1 MIRDRAHDLLGALQI
16 RLVAVVDVW
25 SHPALRRLTTAWSVY
40 FVIDS
45 VSFVALSVW
54 AFDRGGARAVGVIA
68 LCRLLP
74 GAIALPVGAWA
85 SDRFSRARVIMLVFA
100 GQSAVLAALVIA
112 TATESQLAVV
122 AGLVS
127 VSGVIASPYRPAHLA
142 MLPLVA
148 RSPQEL
154 VAANVAGGA
163 VEGAALL
170 IGPVLAAVLLL
181 LGGPPAAL
189 GLAFAVALLGCV
201 VVARVHSP
209 SDPSVVLRQA
219 GEGPLVAL
227 TGGIRLLRAD
237 RGLALVVGCFVAQL
251 FVRGLLNVLLV
262 LASFDLLGM
271 GEGGV
276 GWLAGAMGAGAT
288 VGAAAAAGLAGR
300 RRLGAPFALGLVL
313 WGAPLAMI
321 GLLPVPALA
330 LVALA
335 VIGAGNS
342 LLDVSGFTLLQ
353 RLGDDRVLGR
363 VFGVL
368 FTAGIAFGGVGA
380 IVAPSAVDAFG
391 LRWSL
396 VMAGALLPL
405 VALLARPGLRRID
418 DESEPPS
425 LALVAMAAV
434 DLLRPLSPTTL
445 EKLAARSVVRTAPRG
460 EMIVRQGDTADRFYV
475 IVSGDVEV
483 SVDRT
488 PVRVS
493 SSGECFGETGL
504 LHRLPRNATV
514 RSLTDVRVVAV
525 DGQAFVD
532 AVTGNSDAFSATARV
547 IDGHSS
553 RGPSTTQP

>member
-1 MIRDRAHDLLGALQI
+1 MIGERAQGL
-16 RLVAVVDVW
+16 LVALRIRFGAVADVW
-25 SHPALRRLTTAWSVY
+25 SYSALRRLTVAWSVF
-40 FVIDS
+40 FVIDA

-54 AFDRGGARAVGVIA
+54 SFDRGGARAVGLIA

-85 SDRFSRARVIMLVFA
+85 ADRFPRRRVITLVFA
-100 GQSAVLAALVIA
+100 GQSAVLAALVVA
-112 TATESQLAVV
+112 TVADSSLAVV

-127 VSGVIASPYRPAHLA
+127 VSGVMAAPYRPAHLA

-154 VAANVAGGA
+154 VAANVAAGV

-170 IGPVLAAVLLL
+170 VGPVLAAVLLL

-189 GLAFAVALLGCV
+189 GLAFTVALLGSV
-201 VVARVHSP
+201 VVAGVHSP

-219 GEGPLVAL
+219 SEGPFVAL
-227 TGGIRLLRAD
+227 TGGIRVLRAD
-237 RGLALVVGCFVAQL
+237 RGLALVVGCFVTQL
-251 FVRGLLNVLLV
+251 FVRGVLNVLLV
-262 LASFDLLGM
+262 LASFDLLGL
-271 GEGGV
+271 GAGGV
-276 GWLAGAMGAGAT
+276 GWLAAAMGAGAT
-288 VGAAAAAGLAGR
+288 VGAAVTAGLAGR
-300 RRLGAPFALGLVL
+300 RRFGAPFAIGLIL

-321 GLLPVPALA
+321 GLVPTPVLA

-342 LLDVSGFTLLQ
+342 VLDVSGFTLLQ

-368 FTAGIAFGGVGA
+368 FTAGIAFGGIGA
-380 IVAPSAVDAFG
+380 IVAPAAVDALG
-391 LRWSL
+391 LRLSL

-418 DESEPPS
+418 DASEPPS
-425 LALVAMAAV
+425 LALLAMTTV
-434 DLLRPLSPTTL
+434 ELLRALSPTTL
-445 EKLAARSVVRTAPRG
+445 EKLVARSVVSTVPG
-460 EMIVRQGDTADRFYV
+460 NEVIVRQGDPADRFYV
-475 IVSGDVEV
+475 IVSGDVQV
-483 SVDRT
+483 TVDGT

-493 SSGECFGETGL
+493 SAGECFGETGL
-504 LHRLPRNATV
+504 MRRAPRNATV
-514 RSLTDVRVVAV
+514 RALTDVCVVAV

-532 AVTGNSDAFSATARV
+532 AVTGNSDAFSATAQV
-547 IDGHSS
+547 IDGYNSE
-553 RGPSTTQP
+553 GPSPGLP